1 MATPQIEMVH
11 WFVPSRPYSNLGE
24 VEPLAAN
31 TPFEV
36 CLEFGD
42 YEEGERPNTPEP
54 TNGKLRFVERRT
66 RVEKGDEEG
75 IRQFERRCISYVYEA
90 VADGGGVFTIAAFKV
105 LAAHAG
111 GGQRPPGDQMVTQLR
126 LPVSSPTRSTEAL
139 AKADCKRLL
148 DAATPEM
155 FRANAFRITG
165 LPVDA
170 TMREITKHAD
180 KLKMMEELG
189 HGESVH
195 TGAFA
200 LTPPPSVD
208 RIRDAIQT
216 LRDPE
221 SRIVDEFFWFWPDKF
236 GNSAHDPAIQALA
249 GGDRETALEIWTLKE
264 TSPTAGVTA
273 MHNVAILWQLVA
285 LEWEEYAGKEQI
297 DDARKSKIEGY
308 WRNSFKRWELLAVDD
323 IFWESVSARVKQ
335 LDDPRLTTG
344 FVRRMRATLPQALDK
359 INAELALR
367 YAENGRMDMAQVH
380 VQFMRETNSGLDD
393 VEKIAELVLAPA
405 ATRLKQQI
413 QRAKEHAAKNPT
425 DAVKTV
431 RELLDHARRALPLF
445 ELFFGKESEARNEL
459 SDEVAVL
466 CNQLPIDY
474 HKATGDD
481 KGCIELLKAVLP
493 FATSIDLRRQIEK
506 NIATLTGN
514 LTFKK
519 LEPVYALLKVLQ
531 DSNTAPSVRFNR
543 FKSEAVPAISKAS
556 SAISGSE
563 EHSDLVNAAAIVLRT
578 ISLSAWNDHQD
589 ITTAVAANEMATKY
603 ACDAEIR
610 QRLTADQ
617 ATLRE
622 MAAQRAGNQA
632 GQQKSSSGTGCP
644 VVLGIIGFFV
654 LIGSF
659 GSKKSS
665 SSSSSTSSVSTP
677 RYAAPASTYT
687 APASTYSSPS
697 TLTAQ
702 PTYTAASLNATSG
715 KDTYRVPSYVSSEL
729 DKDKRVIES
738 EKTKAAALEN
748 RLGIAKQ
755 TVESEKAKAEELDGQ
770 FESLKAQVDRARI
783 YLDQTSQAAVDDFNR
798 KVNRSNAMLGNMR
811 TQSASVNHA
820 VDTHNAL
827 LEQVRSQN
835 RVVNQMVD
843 DYNAKLRRSGR

>member
-1 MATPQIEMVH
+1 MSATQDNSLTDGPGR
-11 WFVPSRPYSNLGE
+11 SGS
-24 VEPLAAN
+24 
-31 TPFEV
+31 
-36 CLEFGD
+36 
-42 YEEGERPNTPEP
+42 
-54 TNGKLRFVERRT
+54 GKC
-66 RVEKGDEEG
+66 K
-75 IRQFERRCISYVYEA
+75 
-90 VADGGGVFTIAAFKV
+90 
-105 LAAHAG
+105 
-111 GGQRPPGDQMVTQLR
+111 
-126 LPVSSPTRSTEAL
+126 AL
-139 AKADCKRLL
+139 LT
-148 DAATPEM
+148 AATPEM

-170 TMREITKHAD
+170 TTREITKHAD
-180 KLKMMEELG
+180 KLRMMEELG
-189 HGESVH
+189 QGKSAH
-195 TGAFA
+195 TGAFS
-200 LTPPPSVD
+200 LTPPPSID
-208 RIRDAIQT
+208 QIRDAIQC

-221 SRIVDEFFWFWPDKF
+221 RRLLDEFFWFWPDDF
-236 GNSAHDPAIQALA
+236 GSSAQDPAIQALA

-264 TSPTAGVTA
+264 TSPTAGLTA

-393 VEKIAELVLAPA
+393 VEKVAELVLAPV

-413 QRAKEHAAKNPT
+413 QRAKEHAAKHPT
-425 DAVKTV
+425 EAVKTG
-431 RELLDHARRALPLF
+431 RELLDHARCALPLF

-481 KGCIELLKAVLP
+481 KGCIKLLRAVLP

-610 QRLTADQ
+610 QRLTADKI
-617 ATLRE
+617 TLLG
-622 MAAQRAGNQA
+622 MAAQRAAWA
-632 GQQKSSSGTGCP
+632 GQQKSSSGTGCL

-665 SSSSSTSSVSTP
+665 LSSSSTSPV
-677 RYAAPASTYT
+677 AAPRYT
-687 APASTYSSPS
+687 APASTYSAPASTYSAPS
-697 TLTAQ
+697 TLTAR
-702 PTYTAASLNATSG
+702 PTYSAAVSINTGDKGTSRVPQSNTAELDRDRQPVEAAQARVAQYSSQIESLASEIERDQASLNRNS
-715 KDTYRVPSYVSSEL
+715 
-729 DKDKRVIES
+729 
-738 EKTKAAALEN
+738 
-748 RLGIAKQ
+748 
-755 TVESEKAKAEELDGQ
+755 Q
-770 FESLKAQVDRARI
+770 FAM
-783 YLDQTSQAAVDDFNR
+783 DDFNR
-798 KVNRSNAMLGNMR
+798 KVNRYNSM
-811 TQSASVNHA
+811 
-820 VDTHNAL
+820 
-827 LEQVRSQN
+827 LEQGRAQD
-835 RVVNQMVD
+835 RAVN
-843 DYNAKLRRSGR
+843 